1 LLYDTERLVLDQGE
15 TEVIDNWKALDRIE
29 QAERE
34 TPLCICGQPTS
45 AAARPDG
52 IWLECVS
59 LRTPDVSRIG
69 RLRSALTAGSHA
81 RQLIIEQ
88 VADAA

>member
-1 LLYDTERLVLDQGE
+1 M
-15 TEVIDNWKALDRIE
+15 IDNWKALDRIE
-29 QAERE
+29 YAERQ
-34 TPLCICGQPTS
+34 TPSCICGQPTS

-59 LRTPDVSRIG
+59 LRAPDASRIG
-69 RLRSALTAGSHA
+69 RLLSALVPGRHT
-81 RQLIIEQ
+81 RQLIIEL

>member
-1 LLYDTERLVLDQGE
+1 M
-15 TEVIDNWKALDRIE
+15 IDNWRALDRIE

-34 TPLCICGQPTS
+34 TPFCICGQPTS
-45 AAARPDG
+45 ATARPDG

-59 LRTPDVSRIG
+59 LRAPARSRIG
-69 RLRSALTAGSHA
+69 RLLSALAPGGHA
-81 RQLIIEQ
+81 RQLIVEL